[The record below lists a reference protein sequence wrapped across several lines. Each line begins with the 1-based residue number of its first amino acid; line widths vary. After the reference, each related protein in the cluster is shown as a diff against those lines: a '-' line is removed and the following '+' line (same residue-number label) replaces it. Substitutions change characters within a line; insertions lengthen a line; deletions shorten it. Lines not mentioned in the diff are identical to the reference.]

1 VNHQTLRQQL
11 TPHLPLI
18 GILIA
23 SFLVATSMATYTN
36 WDASLEYE
44 AATNITGSGFPTI
57 WTGHL
62 INQPPLGFYVS
73 AAVFQTF
80 GVDYSNGVAMTTLFG
95 VAAVALV
102 YALGVVLYDRKT
114 GIVASAL
121 FGLIPWH
128 IYMSRIFLIDNQ
140 SICWSLLFLI
150 VGVLAVRRNS
160 DKLLVVSG
168 VLFAVAI
175 MTKLYAVFAIPP
187 LLLILWQE
195 KRKGNYTTTK
205 RKFLLFAAPVI
216 LSQILWYPWNA
227 LTRQNFLGVYFSTDF
242 LSAPITNPDPL
253 FLPIIWAKVA
263 GYCLFGAVVVSV
275 LFAYIY
281 RKKLARFWR
290 MDLIC
295 LAAIAFVAALSMV
308 LVLGLHL
315 TVPYVSV
322 FKYTYMALPFFCLL
336 AASIADK
343 ASTVLGGDSWK
354 QKIHLNK
361 TLPAAVGL
369 LLILGSLIESILFLN
384 IWVIY
389 ASFGVDSVTYY
400 PLDLY
405 ANTIY
410 PELVSTLHFMALG
423 LAVACIVLVFLLDRR
438 KTMMDTASTRLMDQN
453 NPT

>member
-1 VNHQTLRQQL
+1 
-11 TPHLPLI
+11 
-18 GILIA
+18 
-23 SFLVATSMATYTN
+23 MATYTN

-62 INQPPLGFYVS
+62 INQPPLGFYTS
-73 AAVFQTF
+73 AAVFTVF
-80 GVDYSNGVAMTTLFG
+80 GADYSNGVVMTTLFG

-102 YALGVVLYDRKT
+102 YTLGVVLYGRKT
-114 GIVASAL
+114 GLIASAL

-175 MTKLYAVFAIPP
+175 MTKLYAIFAIPP

-195 KRKGNYTTTK
+195 KHKNNYTTTK
-205 RKFLLFAAPVI
+205 RKFLLFAPPLI

-242 LSAPITNPDPL
+242 VSAPISNPDPL

-263 GYCLFGAVVVSV
+263 GYCLFGAVTVSV

-290 MDLIC
+290 TDLIC
-295 LAAIAFVAALSMV
+295 LASIAFVAALSMV
-308 LVLGLHL
+308 LVLGVHL

-343 ASTVLGGDSWK
+343 VFAVLDGASWG
-354 QKIHLNK
+354 QKTHLK
-361 TLPAAVGL
+361 KIIPFAVGL
-369 LLILGSLIESILFLN
+369 LLIVCSLIESILFLN

-400 PLDLY
+400 PLNLY
-405 ANTIY
+405 ADTTY
-410 PELVSTLHFMALG
+410 PELVSTIHYIALALVVATIV
-423 LAVACIVLVFLLDRR
+423 LAVLLEIR
-438 KTMMDTASTRLMDQN
+438 KITTDTASIKLSDQN
-453 NPT
+453 SPT

>member
-1 VNHQTLRQQL
+1 VNRQTLKQQL

-18 GILIA
+18 GILVA
-23 SFLVATSMATYTN
+23 SFLVAASMATYTN

-62 INQPPLGFYVS
+62 INQPPLGFYTS
-73 AAVFQTF
+73 AAIFATF
-80 GVDYSNGVAMTTLFG
+80 GADYSNGVAMTTLFG

-102 YALGVVLYDRKT
+102 YALGVVLYGRKT
-114 GIVASAL
+114 GLIASAL

-140 SICWSLLFLI
+140 SICWSLLSLI
-150 VGVLAVRRNS
+150 VGILAIRRNS
-160 DKLLVVSG
+160 DKLTAVSG
-168 VLFAVAI
+168 ALFALAI

-195 KRKGNYTTTK
+195 KRKGTYELT
-205 RKFLLFAAPVI
+205 RKKLLYFALPVI

-242 LSAPITNPDPL
+242 LSTPITNPDPL
-253 FLPIIWAKVA
+253 FLPIILAKVA
-263 GYCLFGAVVVSV
+263 GYCIFGAVAVSV
-275 LFAYIY
+275 VFAYVY

-290 MDLIC
+290 TDLIC
-295 LAAIAFVAALSMV
+295 LATIASVAAVSLL

-322 FKYTYMALPFFCLL
+322 FKYTYMSLPFFCLL

-343 ASTVLGGDSWK
+343 APAVLGGVSWK
-354 QKIHLNK
+354 QKIHAKK
-361 TLPAAVGL
+361 TILIAAGL
-369 LLILGSLIESILFLN
+369 LLIIGSLVESILFLN

-400 PLDLY
+400 PLNLY
-405 ANTIY
+405 ANAAY
-410 PELVSTLHFMALG
+410 PELVSTIHFVALG
-423 LAVACIVLVFLLDRR
+423 LAVACIVLVLFWDSR
-438 KTMMDTASTRLMDQN
+438 KTAMDTASTKLIDQN
-453 NPT
+453 NPA